1 MNDKHLLI
9 DSLIYTKIYYDIYNK
24 INSKNDFKN
33 LSDTEKHILQYCNY
47 SLPNE
52 LENLKK

>member
-47 SLPNE
+47 SLPHE
-52 LENLKK
+52 LEHFKK